1 MEVYHIINIGKVLII
16 SFPVREWSQTKEFQK
31 IKWQIIPYSK
41 NYMKVLREGAAEA
54 VKKDNDRNRRLLPS
68 FLLKKI
74 HIQRCLKYEDKY
86 TSRRRITQHRLSK
99 QLSETLDQQHR
110 HECCKLND
118 LFNISSIFLPV
129 NSRDGGSQASTKEYK
144 DFINLS
150 FNYMPGSLDS
160 NLWEVLER

>member
-1 MEVYHIINIGKVLII
+1 MEVYHIINLGKVLIV

-74 HIQRCLKYEDKY
+74 HI
-86 TSRRRITQHRLSK
+86 
-99 QLSETLDQQHR
+99 
-110 HECCKLND
+110 
-118 LFNISSIFLPV
+118 
-129 NSRDGGSQASTKEYK
+129 
-144 DFINLS
+144 
-150 FNYMPGSLDS
+150 
-160 NLWEVLER
+160 